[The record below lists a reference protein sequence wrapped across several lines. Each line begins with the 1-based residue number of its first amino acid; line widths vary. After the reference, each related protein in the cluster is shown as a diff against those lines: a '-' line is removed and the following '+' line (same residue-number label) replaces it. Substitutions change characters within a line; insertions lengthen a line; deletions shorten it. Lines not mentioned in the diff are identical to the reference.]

1 MSFEFEGMD
10 ELIKRLENI
19 EKKIPEEFD
28 KLKMTVATEILEDVV
43 ENTPVNKNPK
53 AKTAGNLRRGW
64 KIRDL
69 GDSVEIYNDVQ
80 SKGEYYAWD
89 VEYGHR
95 TRAGMGLKTS
105 KHRRK
110 SVVGDDGKILFVP
123 GKFMLRNGM
132 KVGKETLEKEG
143 KRIIDEIMGG
153 K

>member
-10 ELIKRLENI
+10 ELIKKLENI
-19 EKKIPEEFD
+19 EKRIPEEFD
-28 KLKMTVATEILEDVV
+28 KLKMTVATEILEDVI

-53 AKTAGNLRRGW
+53 AKTSGNLRRGW
-64 KIRDL
+64 KTRDL

-95 TRAGMGLKTS
+95 TRAGMGLKPS
-105 KHRRK
+105 KRRRK

-123 GKFMLRNGM
+123 GKFMLRNAM

>member
-1 MSFEFEGMD
+1 MSFEFEGVD

-95 TRAGMGLKTS
+95 TRAGMGLKPS
-105 KHRRK
+105 KRRRK

-123 GKFMLRNGM
+123 GKFMLRNAM
-132 KVGKETLEKEG
+132 KKGKTTLDKEG
-143 KRIIDEIMGG
+143 KKILDDLMGG
-153 K
+153 R

>member
-95 TRAGMGLKTS
+95 TRAGMGLKPS
-105 KHRRK
+105 KRRRK

-123 GKFMLRNGM
+123 GKFMLRNAM

-143 KRIIDEIMGG
+143 KRILDEITGG

>member
-1 MSFEFEGMD
+1 MSVDFEGMD

-53 AKTAGNLRRGW
+53 AKTAGNLKRGW
-64 KIRDL
+64 KVRDL

-95 TRAGMGLKTS
+95 TRAGMGLKPS
-105 KHRRK
+105 KRRRK
-110 SVVGDDGKILFVP
+110 SVKSEDGKILFVP
-123 GKFMLRNGM
+123 GKFMLRNAM
-132 KVGKETLEKEG
+132 KVGKSTLEKEG
-143 KRIIDEIMGG
+143 KRMMDEIMGD

>member
-1 MSFEFEGMD
+1 MSVDFEGMD

-53 AKTAGNLRRGW
+53 AKTAGNLKRGW

-89 VEYGHR
+89 VE
-95 TRAGMGLKTS
+95 
-105 KHRRK
+105 
-110 SVVGDDGKILFVP
+110 
-123 GKFMLRNGM
+123 
-132 KVGKETLEKEG
+132 
-143 KRIIDEIMGG
+143 
-153 K
+153 

>member
-95 TRAGMGLKTS
+95 TRAGMGLKPS
-105 KHRRK
+105 KRRRK

-123 GKFMLRNGM
+123 GKFMLRNAV
-132 KVGKETLEKEG
+132 KVGKEALEKEG
-143 KRIIDEIMGG
+143 KRIMDEIMGG